1 MIGRDE
7 VRDFSDLKASIGVRG
22 KEPTA
27 HTGVRANQLRARD
40 MGNDHTTPAET
51 DPRWA
56 RILARDKSSDGLFW
70 YSVATTGVYCRP
82 SCPSR
87 HANRAHVTLHATLA
101 EAQATGYR
109 PCKRCNPDGPSRD
122 ASHSAIV
129 ARACQM
135 IAGEAPP
142 KLADLAAACGLS
154 PGYFHRLF
162 RAATG
167 LTPRAFAA
175 GLRAGRLRAE
185 LDGAGPTKGQTVTEA
200 IYAAGFNSSG
210 RFYEQADAILGM
222 APARYKAGGVGE
234 TMHFAIGQASL
245 GAILVASS
253 AKGVVAILLG
263 DDPDALARELQDRF
277 PHATLIGADAGYE
290 AHVAQVV
297 ALVFSNA
304 YGRRCAR
311 SAPAR
316 PCRTANW
323 RCASAR
329 PNRPALSPAPAP
341 PTTSPSPSRAIAW
354 YGAMARSR
362 AMRGALSANAP
373 CCCAKGWINRPSRGF
388 HSAPAMP
395 PPPLPDHPP
404 ANRATA
410 TIRPSSTWQDP
421 PWRWPGQT
429 SPGQW
434 RLIAFAAG

>member
-1 MIGRDE
+1 MADPPPTAQPQAPHNPPFNKPHLALPMIGRDE

-297 ALVFSNA
+297 ALVEAPQTGLDLPLDLRGTAFQQRVWQALRTIRPGETLSYSQLA
-304 YGRRCAR
+304 MRIGAPKSAR
-311 SAPAR
+311 AV
-316 PCRTANW
+316 
-323 RCASAR
+323 ASACAA
-329 PNRPALSPAPAP
+329 NHIAV
-341 PTTSPSPSRAIAW
+341 AIPCHRVVR
-354 YGAMARSR
+354 GN
-362 AMRGALSANAP
+362 GALSGYAWGVER
-373 CCCAKGWINRPSRGF
+373 K
-388 HSAPAMP
+388 
-395 PPPLPDHPP
+395 
-404 ANRATA
+404 RALLL
-410 TIRPSSTWQDP
+410 REGVD
-421 PWRWPGQT
+421 
-429 SPGQW
+429 
-434 RLIAFAAG
+434 